1 MDYSKEKSQEIQ
13 KLLIMLPIQNFNGA
27 TISKNVFTI
36 YNLKIKISFIQ
47 SMEKSSL
54 NIGVNHQRHKLKITE
69 SSQRALVMVQVL

>member
-27 TISKNVFTI
+27 MISKNVTTI
-36 YNLKIKISFIQ
+36 YNLKIKVFFIQ

-69 SSQRALVMVQVL
+69 SSQGALVMVQVL

>member
-27 TISKNVFTI
+27 TISKNVSTI
-36 YNLKIKISFIQ
+36 YNLKIKVSFIQ

-69 SSQRALVMVQVL
+69 NYQGDMVMVPVL

>member
-27 TISKNVFTI
+27 TISKNVSTI
-36 YNLKIKISFIQ
+36 YSLKIKVSFIQ

-69 SSQRALVMVQVL
+69 SSQGALVMVQVL